1 MSFFISVCEACTSR
15 MQCLTSGRNQRT
27 VESPKG
33 TGLGCSG
40 GEKGRG
46 GARPFENSEFFF
58 FLLQVVFF
66 LKALS
71 PTPPSLLFLLIF
83 SSYLPLTQTQIG
95 CISSSSPLPLPL
107 HSLLPN

>member
-58 FLLQVVFF
+58 FFVTGSIFF
-66 LKALS
+66 KSLK
-71 PTPPSLLFLLIF
+71 PY
-83 SSYLPLTQTQIG
+83 SS
-95 CISSSSPLPLPL
+95 
-107 HSLLPN
+107 